1 MNHEQGLGAIARGQH
16 GAFLFEQAHQ
26 AGIPAHVLRGWISS
40 GLLDRFGTRTLRSA
54 LDPPTEADLA
64 ASHIL
69 DLKPVAWLARHTAAS
84 IHHLDTFGALSTP
97 FHVVLERGA
106 FAKRNDLVVHTTND
120 LPLSDRV
127 FVDGLPVTNPVRTII
142 DLARSEPPK
151 RLTAMIDGALR
162 DRLLTEETLLTR
174 IAQLR
179 CQGRHGVPT
188 LLAVIEG
195 SEASRG
201 GHSWLERRYLELAA
215 GAGLPPPQT
224 QRHVGRVDGR
234 LIRVD
239 CYYPEADMVVELLG
253 YRWHRSKSQIARDAE
268 RVNRLTLDGRLVLQ
282 FTYEQ
287 VTLAPKVVIDSVVE
301 GRWLRLRQRPA

>member
-1 MNHEQGLGAIARGQH
+1 MALHS
-16 GAFLFEQAHQ
+16 
-26 AGIPAHVLRGWISS
+26 AGS
-40 GLLDRFGTRTLRSA
+40 LLHF
-54 LDPPTEADLA
+54 
-64 ASHIL
+64 
-69 DLKPVAWLARHTAAS
+69 
-84 IHHLDTFGALSTP
+84 DTFGPLETP
-97 FHVVLERGA
+97 FHVVLERGN
-106 FAKRNDLVVHTTND
+106 FASRRDLVVHTATD

-127 FVDGLPVTNPVRTII
+127 FIDGLPVTSPVRTII
-142 DLARSEPPK
+142 DLARSETPN
-151 RLTAMIDGALR
+151 RLTAIIDGALR

-179 CQGRHGVPT
+179 SQGRHGVPT

-215 GAGLPPPQT
+215 QAGLPPPQT
-224 QRHVGRVDGR
+224 QRHLGRVDGR

-239 CYYPEADMVVELLG
+239 CYYPDVDMVVELLG
-253 YRWHRSKSQIARDAE
+253 YRWHRSKSQMARDTE

-287 VTLAPKVVIDSVVE
+287 VTLAPRIVTASVIE
-301 GRWLRLRQRPA
+301 GRRRRLCQESA

>member
-1 MNHEQGLGAIARGQH
+1 M
-16 GAFLFEQAHQ
+16 
-26 AGIPAHVLRGWISS
+26 
-40 GLLDRFGTRTLRSA
+40 
-54 LDPPTEADLA
+54 
-64 ASHIL
+64 
-69 DLKPVAWLARHTAAS
+69 
-84 IHHLDTFGALSTP
+84 
-97 FHVVLERGA
+97 
-106 FAKRNDLVVHTTND
+106 
-120 LPLSDRV
+120 
-127 FVDGLPVTNPVRTII
+127 
-142 DLARSEPPK
+142 
-151 RLTAMIDGALR
+151 
-162 DRLLTEETLLTR
+162 
-174 IAQLR
+174 
-179 CQGRHGVPT
+179 PT

-224 QRHVGRVDGR
+224 QRHLGRVDGR

-253 YRWHRSKSQIARDAE
+253 YRWHRSKSQIARDTE

-301 GRWLRLRQRPA
+301 GRRLRLRQRSA